1 LSIQAGMTE
10 RATSRC
16 RNTEVLILCGIGHQ
30 TTDPIFRE
38 YATVK
43 SQEVYGVL
51 DGNANDLSDL

>member
-1 LSIQAGMTE
+1 MPE